1 MKKKTNQVCFQ
12 SELNVKM
19 TLETLRKRSGIT
31 YGEDIP
37 LDRDTIVDWALSRLE
52 AWGASAGMEAFKEEE
67 RNGRMTVMLGGKVLV
82 IDVDLAI
89 DRTDPEK
96 PTVSVA
102 AVKTSYAIPNVATSS
117 TTQGSASLDGFLAG
131 RVRAFLA
138 EVQKEPREQDS
149 VEAARLGTLCSESL
163 KYLMHLDKLA
173 LEEGEGGLRWFSEI
187 DALAQDTERF
197 AVSECQACT
206 LWVDSPVSV

>member
-1 MKKKTNQVCFQ
+1 
-12 SELNVKM
+12 M

-37 LDRDTIVDWALSRLE
+37 LDRATIVDWALSPLE

-117 TTQGSASLDGFLAG
+117 TTQRG
-131 RVRAFLA
+131 
-138 EVQKEPREQDS
+138 KEEKIS
-149 VEAARLGTLCSESL
+149 
-163 KYLMHLDKLA
+163 YL
-173 LEEGEGGLRWFSEI
+173 F
-187 DALAQDTERF
+187 F
-197 AVSECQACT
+197 Y
-206 LWVDSPVSV
+206 